1 MNSSKLTLILNAVRV
16 ALAVIGVGL
25 SLLLINGPNVNAGTE
40 AVEAFR
46 DGGQM
51 SAAIMFTI
59 VLMMA
64 VIAVIVVFFILSL
77 ATNTKKTV
85 MSIIG
90 LIVAFALYFIFFAA
104 GTSDT
109 SDSLLLRN
117 PVEQGTVVTTTAGIY
132 TVMVGLV
139 LGVLVILL
147 GPLMGRFRK

>member
-1 MNSSKLTLILNAVRV
+1 MNSSKLNLILNAVRI
-16 ALAVIGVGL
+16 ALVVIGVGL

-59 VLMMA
+59 VLMVA
-64 VIAVIVVFFILSL
+64 VIAVIFIFFFLQL

-85 MSIIG
+85 MSILG
-90 LIVAFALYFIFFAA
+90 LIAALVIYLIFFAA

-109 SDSLLLRN
+109 TDTLLLKN

-132 TVMVGLV
+132 TVMVGLFA
-139 LGVLVILL
+139 GVLVILL

>member
-1 MNSSKLTLILNAVRV
+1 MNSSKLTFILNAVRI
-16 ALAVIGVGL
+16 ALVVIGVGL

-51 SAAIMFTI
+51 SGAILFTI
-59 VLMMA
+59 VLMLA
-64 VIAVIVVFFILSL
+64 VIAMIFIFFFVQL

-85 MSIIG
+85 MSIVG
-90 LIVAFALYFIFFAA
+90 LIAALVIYLIFFAA

-109 SDSLLLRN
+109 SDSLLLKN

-132 TVMVGLV
+132 TVMIGLV
-139 LGVLVILL
+139 AGVLVILL
-147 GPLMGRFRK
+147 GPLMGRLRK